1 MFKLTELQHRRRQ
14 LLSSLEQDAL
24 IILIAAPEYLR
35 NGDVLYPYRQDSD
48 FYYLTAFPEPEA
60 IALLLPDAKG
70 GQFILFNRAD
80 KPAEAIWRGH
90 VIGQDRA
97 CQEYGANAAY
107 PIDQLEIKLPEY
119 LADRSVCYY
128 LGDAEFKRKPLA
140 RINTLLSRLNKP
152 SVKRARH
159 LVNTVHEMR
168 LKKSQTELDCL
179 RLAATISSKAHI
191 RAMQACRPGAYE
203 YQLEAE
209 LLYEFYQQGS
219 DATAYPNIV
228 ASGANACTLHY
239 TDNRARL
246 RAGDLVLM
254 DAGCEYQYYASDI
267 TRTFP
272 VSGKFS
278 EEQKIIYNL
287 VLKTQQK
294 LIDLVKPGV
303 SWDTLQKSC
312 VYSLTEGLID
322 IGLLK
327 GKLSDL
333 MQQKAYKKFYM
344 HGCSHWLGLDVHD
357 VGSYKF
363 AKKWRPLEE
372 AMVFTIEPGIYI
384 RPAAEVDEK
393 WWNIGIRI
401 EDDVCVT
408 TKACEVLT
416 QLAPKEVADIESLMR
431 SSS

>member
-1 MFKLTELQHRRRQ
+1 MFKLTELSHRRRQ
-14 LLSSLEQDAL
+14 LLSSIEPDAL
-24 IILIAAPEYLR
+24 IILIAAPEYAR
-35 NGDVLYPYRQDSD
+35 NGDVLYPYRQESD

-60 IALLLPDAKG
+60 IALLVPDKKEG
-70 GQFILFNRAD
+70 KFILFNRAD
-80 KPAEAIWRGH
+80 KPAETTWRGP

-97 CQEYGANAAY
+97 CQEYGANEAY
-107 PIDQLEIKLPEY
+107 SIDQLEMKLPDY
-119 LADRSVCYY
+119 LAGRRVCYY
-128 LGDAEFKRKPLA
+128 VGDSKFKRKPLA
-140 RINTLLSRLNKP
+140 RINTVLSQLNKP
-152 SVKRARH
+152 AVKRARH
-159 LVNTVHEMR
+159 LINTVHEMR
-168 LKKSQTELDCL
+168 LKKSNTELDCL

-191 RAMQACRPGAYE
+191 RAMQACRPDNYE

-219 DATAYPNIV
+219 CATAYPNIV
-228 ASGANACTLHY
+228 ASGANACILHY
-239 TDNRARL
+239 INNRARL
-246 RAGDLVLM
+246 RAGDLVLV

-272 VSGKFS
+272 VNGRFS
-278 EEQKIIYNL
+278 QAQKTIYNM

-294 LIDLVKPGV
+294 LIDLIKPDV
-303 SWDTLQKSC
+303 AWDTLQKSC
-312 VYSLTEGLID
+312 VRSLTEGLID

-327 GKLSDL
+327 GRLADL
-333 MQQKAYKKFYM
+333 IRAKAYKKFYM

-357 VGSYKF
+357 VGSYKL

-372 AMVFTIEPGIYI
+372 AMVFTVEPGIYI
-384 RPAAEVDEK
+384 RPSADVDEK

-408 TKACEVLT
+408 TEGCEVMT
-416 QLAPKEVADIESLMR
+416 QRAPKDIADIESLMR